1 MKVNTHS
8 GGKIQENAY
17 VVSARIWHC
26 QIERAVAVKIA
37 SSEEQRPDADPII
50 LRRAETPVS
59 TTEEYGNV
67 IVIFICHNKVKD
79 TVQVEISTY
88 HALRPVARYIMLGCA
103 KSAIPDTQKD
113 CDIVR

>member
-17 VVSARIWHC
+17 VVSANIWHC

-50 LRRAETPVS
+50 LRRGET
-59 TTEEYGNV
+59 
-67 IVIFICHNKVKD
+67 
-79 TVQVEISTY
+79 
-88 HALRPVARYIMLGCA
+88 AVAN
-103 KSAIPDTQKD
+103 TQKD
-113 CDIVR
+113 RDIVTLVIAHSQIKDAILVKAATCQSVRAVTC